1 MPNAKDL
8 RLTKRK
14 YKYIFE
20 ICTTY
25 NNKLNKFI
33 KYFDIIKMLRY
44 IIQEKLQ
51 QLSFVGQCIRKK
63 RKKMNTPEV
72 TLLE

>member
-33 KYFDIIKMLRY
+33 TYFDIIKVLRY
-44 IIQEKLQ
+44 IIKEKLQ
-51 QLSFVGQCIRKK
+51 QLSFAGQCISKK
-63 RKKMNTPEV
+63 RKKMNTLEV

>member
-14 YKYIFE
+14 YKCIFA
-20 ICTTY
+20 IFTTY
-25 NNKLNKFI
+25 NDKLNKFI
-33 KYFDIIKMLRY
+33 KYFDIIKVLRY
-44 IIQEKLQ
+44 IIQKKLQ
-51 QLSFVGQCIRKK
+51 QLSFAGQCIRKK